1 MTDGAML
8 ARTIDPPADTQVLSR
23 LQDVCE
29 ARGMPEL
36 ATALSDLA
44 GFVAGDLVDVEM
56 VLTRIGVGDDL
67 VEKSAR
73 HLLSLEGKRL
83 RPVCVALAA
92 RAGTGFDER
101 ARDLAVA
108 VELVHSA
115 TLLHDDVVDQG
126 TVRRGEPTA
135 RLLYGNAASV
145 FAGDWLL
152 IEALRRVRKAGVDR
166 VLDSLLE
173 TIDTMIVAEAL
184 QLEHRGRLMADRE
197 TYFSVID
204 GKTASLFRWAMQA
217 GGRAGGLPESA
228 CRALEDYGRNLGLAF
243 QIIDDTLDLAGD
255 AAETGKA
262 LFIDLAEGKVTYPI
276 LIGLERDPSLRP
288 WLERAAKEGRV
299 DADIATRVTEVLKVT
314 GAMEETTALA
324 QSHVD
329 RAIERLTA
337 LPPSAARDALEV
349 VARAALSRKA

>member
-1 MTDGAML
+1 MTDGAVL
-8 ARTIDPPADTQVLSR
+8 AQNIEPPVETQVLNR
-23 LQDVCE
+23 LQSVCE
-29 ARGMPEL
+29 AKGMQQL
-36 ATALSDLA
+36 AVAISDLA
-44 GFVAGDLVDVEM
+44 GFVAGDLVEVEM
-56 VLTRIGVGDDL
+56 VLTRLGAADDL
-67 VEKSAR
+67 VQKSAR

-101 ARDLAVA
+101 ARELAVA

-126 TVRRGEPTA
+126 AVRRGEPTA

-166 VLDSLLE
+166 VLDGLLE
-173 TIDTMIVAEAL
+173 TIDTMIVAESL

-197 TYFSVID
+197 VYFSVID
-204 GKTASLFRWAMQA
+204 GKTASLFKWAMQA
-217 GGRAGGLPESA
+217 GARAGGLPEPA
-228 CRALEDYGRNLGLAF
+228 VRALEDYGRHLGLAF
-243 QIIDDTLDLAGD
+243 QIVDDTLDLAGD
-255 AAETGKA
+255 ADQTGKA
-262 LFIDLAEGKVTYPI
+262 LFIDLEEGKVTYPI
-276 LIGLERDPSLRP
+276 LLALERDPSLRP
-288 WLERAAKEGRV
+288 WLERAANEARV
-299 DADIATRVTEVLKVT
+299 DADIAGRVAETLKKT
-314 GAMEETTALA
+314 GAIEETTALA
-324 QSHVD
+324 TTHVG
-329 RAIERLTA
+329 RAIELLST